1 MNKKIE
7 YRIDKKDNYYK
18 LIKLTIYDN
27 CRFKEKIGV
36 TVNDINKIINY
47 LKINNIEEWRLKNV
61 N

>member
-1 MNKKIE
+1 MKKIK

-27 CRFKEKIGV
+27 CRFKETIGV

-47 LKINNIEEWRLKNV
+47 LKMKGLKC
-61 N
+61 